1 MREFFHLA
9 HSARMSADDAELA
22 EVMLY
27 GEIVQDYGKWYKEY
41 YPNDKCA
48 SDFDKEIK
56 ELREGGAKKLLLRI
70 NSPGGIVFE
79 AVAMRSILAN
89 AGFEDITVRIEGLC
103 ASAATIPA
111 TLPTAHV
118 QISPGSEFMIHN
130 PWTMAWGFAEDLEH
144 EAEHL
149 RNMEKTIRGFYT
161 AKSGQEDDQVK
172 AWMDKEEWMTAEQA
186 VERGFCDELLNEGK
200 ENAEPA
206 AACVGIHDMGVMC
219 GIYKHV
225 PKEIHTF
232 AEGGTVKNGAGPI
245 PGDDAQEYIL
255 PPDKAKV
262 TAEVLAKALAAVAEK
277 SLERTADALTETMG
291 NANKGSNEDPVAGFS
306 SVNNSQEGEPT
317 MEIKDI
323 TRDQLLAENPALAEE
338 IRNSAIQAE
347 RERMEEIDALC
358 VPGYEAMAEE
368 AKKNGTSAVDFQ
380 KAVVKAMKEKG
391 NAHIAQ
397 RQQETAPAANVSGGS
412 ASDTATSEDEEIK
425 NFAKEMAGYA
435 CESKN
440 ESMF

>member
-9 HSARMSADDAELA
+9 HSVKMSADDAELA

-27 GEIVQDYGKWYKEY
+27 GEIVQDYGKWYKECF
-41 YPNDKCA
+41 PDDKCS

-56 ELREGGAKKLLLRI
+56 KVRADGATKLLLRI

-89 AGFEDITVRIEGLC
+89 AGFDEITVRIEGLC

-118 QISPGSEFMIHN
+118 QIAPGSEFMIHN
-130 PWTMAWGFAEDLEH
+130 PWTIAWGFASDLEH

-149 RNMEKTIRGFYT
+149 RNMEKTIRSFYA
-161 AKSGQEDDQVK
+161 AKSGQEDKQIK

-186 VERGFCDELLNEGK
+186 VERGFCDELLSEGR
-200 ENAEPA
+200 ESAEPA
-206 AACVGIHDMGVMC
+206 AACVGVHTMGVMC
-219 GIYKHV
+219 GMYRNV
-225 PKEIHTF
+225 PENIGIKN
-232 AEGGTVKNGAGPI
+232 AEGGAAKTGSAAEYGP
-245 PGDDAQEYIL
+245 EFIL
-255 PPDKAKV
+255 PPEEADRR
-262 TAEVLAKALAAVAEK
+262 AELMK
-277 SLERTADALTETMG
+277 SAADALK
-291 NANKGSNEDPVAGFS
+291 NILKGSNENPVAGFS

-368 AKKNGTSAVDFQ
+368 AKKNGTSAADFQ

-391 NAHIAQ
+391 NTFMSQ
-397 RQQETAPAANVSGGS
+397 RQKETAPAANVAGAS
-412 ASDTATSEDEEIK
+412 ASDTAKTEDDEIK
-425 NFAKEMAGYA
+425 AFAKEMAGYA
-435 CESKN
+435 AESKN

>member
-1 MREFFHLA
+1 MRDCFHLA
-9 HSARMSADDAELA
+9 HSVRMSAEDSELA
-22 EVMLY
+22 EIMLY

-48 SDFDKEIK
+48 IDFDKDIKEIK
-56 ELREGGAKKLLLRI
+56 EKGAKRVMLRI

-79 AVAMRSILAN
+79 AVAMRSILVN
-89 AGFEDITVRIEGLC
+89 AGFDEITVRIEGLC
-103 ASAATIPA
+103 ASAATILA
-111 TLPTAHV
+111 AIPTAHV
-118 QISPGSEFMIHN
+118 QIAEGSEYMIHN
-130 PWTMAWGFAEDLEH
+130 PWTIAWGFAEDLEH

-149 RNMEKTIRGFYT
+149 RSMEKTIRSFYS
-161 AKSGQEDDQVK
+161 AKSGQEDDQIK
-172 AWMDKEEWMTAEQA
+172 AWMDREEWMTAEEA
-186 VERGFCDELLNEGK
+186 VKRGFCDELLKAEA

-206 AACVGIHDMGVMC
+206 AACVNSEFMTMMTGM
-219 GIYKHV
+219 YKHV
-225 PKEIHTF
+225 PQEIAVMSQQPGKTEMSLENL
-232 AEGGTVKNGAGPI
+232 AEAVKNVFGKG
-245 PGDDAQEYIL
+245 
-255 PPDKAKV
+255 
-262 TAEVLAKALAAVAEK
+262 
-277 SLERTADALTETMG
+277 TE
-291 NANKGSNEDPVAGFS
+291 GSNEDPVAGFS
-306 SVNNSQEGEPT
+306 SVNTTQEGEPT

-391 NAHIAQ
+391 NTFMAQ
-397 RQQETAPAANVSGGS
+397 RQQETAPAAQITGGS
-412 ASDTATSEDEEIK
+412 PSDTAKNEDEEIK
-425 NFAKEMAGYA
+425 AFAAEMAGYA
-435 CESKN
+435 ATSKN